1 LLSGVLSRIAGRQ
14 KRASGRSLKTH
25 LLLFGLALL
34 IPIVT
39 FAAITISEFTA
50 GVRAS
55 SEQRAMSVASAIASN
70 IDRDLTS
77 KITLLE
83 ALALSPSLASRD
95 LAAFYQQAHDAVTNT
110 GAHVLLTDATG
121 QEIFHTRLP
130 FGTPLPASRDL
141 DGIRRVVETRQPHVS
156 DLFHG
161 PIFRRPVYNVKI
173 PVLEDGA
180 VRYVL
185 IMAPE
190 VEALTRIVQQQVLPE
205 GWFGLVVD
213 RNDVIIA
220 RSQSTQRPVGTKISA
235 AVAAGTDGN
244 QGIVFATGLSGQPS
258 LFAYVRSQVSG
269 WRVAVRVPLEVMD
282 APLRRSWL
290 SLLGVGSAALLFALA
305 LAYVFGKRLA
315 KAIEAA
321 TEVAKRI
328 KGGEAAEP
336 ITTSLREA
344 NDVIEVLHQTSV
356 GLNERTKAL
365 QESERRTRD
374 QNEHLEF
381 TMRELLHRSKNL
393 LAIIQAMARQ
403 SSRGAQNFEDFQ
415 SAFASRLRAISHSHD
430 LLVARNWHGAA
441 IEDLVQMQ
449 LAPFLPDGSQSVS
462 VAGPHI
468 VLTPKA
474 AENIGLALHEL
485 ATNSAKYGAL
495 SVPQGK
501 VAIEW
506 VIKSNGSGGSEFCIS
521 WREHGGP
528 PVTCPEKQGF
538 GHKVLMG
545 VAPSALNAKV
555 DLEFPAE
562 GVVWT
567 LSVRAGDLVSTVDA

>member
-1 LLSGVLSRIAGRQ
+1 MLSDVVSRIARRK
-14 KRASGRSLKTH
+14 KRGSGRALKSH

-34 IPIVT
+34 IPILT

-50 GVRAS
+50 GVRAT
-55 SEQRAMSVASAIASN
+55 SEQRAMSAASAIASN
-70 IDRDLTS
+70 IDRDLSS
-77 KITLLE
+77 KITLLD
-83 ALALSPSLASRD
+83 ALALSPSLASGD
-95 LAAFYQQAHDAVTNT
+95 YAAFYRQAHDALQRS
-110 GAHVLLTDATG
+110 GSHVLLVDPTG
-121 QEIFHTRLP
+121 QEILNTGLP
-130 FGTPLPASRDL
+130 FGTGLPISNDL
-141 DGIRRVVETRQPHVS
+141 DGIRLVIATKQPHVS
-156 DLFHG
+156 DLFAG
-161 PIFRRPVYNVKI
+161 STSGRSIYNVKI
-173 PVLEDGA
+173 PVLEAGV

-190 VEALTRIVQQQVLPE
+190 VEALTRIVQQQILPE
-205 GWFGLVVD
+205 GWSGLVVD
-213 RNDVIIA
+213 RHDVIIA
-220 RSQSTQRPVGTKISA
+220 RSQSIQRPVGAKIEPA
-235 AVAAGTDGN
+235 EAAGLGGSD
-244 QGIVFATGLSGQPS
+244 GIVFAAGLTGQPS
-258 LFAYVRSQVSG
+258 LFAYVRSQISG
-269 WRVAVRVPLEVMD
+269 WRAAVKVPLDVMD

-290 SLLGVGSAALLFALA
+290 SLLGAGSAALLFALA

-315 KAIEAA
+315 KSIDAA

-328 KGGEAAEP
+328 KSGKTYEP
-336 ITTSLREA
+336 IPTSLREA

-356 GLNERTKAL
+356 ELNERTKAL
-365 QESERRTRD
+365 QESERRTRH

-403 SSRGAQNFEDFQ
+403 SSQGAQSFEDFQ

-449 LAPFLPDGSQSVS
+449 LAPFLPNGSKSVS
-462 VAGPHI
+462 AEGPHI

-495 SVPQGK
+495 SLPSGE
-501 VAIEW
+501 VAVKWAIA
-506 VIKSNGSGGSEFCIS
+506 SNGPDGAEFCMS

-528 PVTCPEKQGF
+528 AVTSPQKRGF

-545 VAPSALNAKV
+545 VAPSALNGKV
-555 DLEFPAE
+555 ALEFLAE

-567 LSVRAGDLVSTVDA
+567 LRVRASELVSTIDA

>member
-1 LLSGVLSRIAGRQ
+1 
-14 KRASGRSLKTH
+14 
-25 LLLFGLALL
+25 
-34 IPIVT
+34 
-39 FAAITISEFTA
+39 
-50 GVRAS
+50 
-55 SEQRAMSVASAIASN
+55 MSAASAIASN
-70 IDRDLTS
+70 IDRDLSS
-77 KITLLE
+77 KITLLD
-83 ALALSPSLASRD
+83 ALALSPSLANRD
-95 LAAFYQQAHDAVTNT
+95 YAAFYRQAHDALERS
-110 GAHVLLTDATG
+110 GAHVLLVDPTG
-121 QEIFHTRLP
+121 QEIFNTGLP
-130 FGTPLPASRDL
+130 FGTGLPISNDL
-141 DGIRRVVETRQPHVS
+141 NGIRLVVTTKRPHVS
-156 DLFHG
+156 DLFAG
-161 PIFRRPVYNVKI
+161 AMSGRSIYNVKI
-173 PVLEDGA
+173 PVLEGGA
-180 VRYVL
+180 VRHVL

-190 VEALTRIVQQQVLPE
+190 VEALTRIVQQQILPE
-205 GWFGLVVD
+205 GWYGLVVD

-220 RSQSTQRPVGTKISA
+220 RSHSTQGPVGTKIEP
-235 AVAAGTDGN
+235 AVVTGMGGSE
-244 QGIVFATGLSGQPS
+244 GIVVASGLSGQPS

-269 WRVAVRVPLEVMD
+269 WRVAGKVPLDVMD

-315 KAIEAA
+315 KSINAA

-328 KGGEAAEP
+328 KGGKTVEP

-403 SSRGAQNFEDFQ
+403 SSHGAQSFEDFQ

-441 IEDLVQMQ
+441 VEDLVQMQ
-449 LAPFLPDGSQSVS
+449 LAPFLPNGSKSVS
-462 VAGPHI
+462 AEGPHI

-495 SVPQGK
+495 SLPSGE
-501 VAIEW
+501 VAIRWE
-506 VIKSNGSGGSEFCIS
+506 IASNGPGGAEFCMS
-521 WREHGGP
+521 WRELGGP
-528 PVTCPEKQGF
+528 PVTLPQKQGF
-538 GHKVLMG
+538 GHRVLMG

-555 DLEFPAE
+555 GLEFPAE

-567 LSVRAGDLVSTVDA
+567 LRVRASELVSAIGA

>member
-1 LLSGVLSRIAGRQ
+1 LLSGVVSRISGRQ
-14 KRASGRSLKTH
+14 KRASGRALKTH

-34 IPIVT
+34 IPILT

-50 GVRAS
+50 GVRAT
-55 SEQRAMSVASAIASN
+55 SELRAISAALAIASN
-70 IDRDLTS
+70 IDRDLS
-77 KITLLE
+77 SRITLLE
-83 ALALSPSLASRD
+83 ALALSPSLANRD
-95 LAAFYQQAHDAVTNT
+95 YAAFYRQAHDALQRA
-110 GAHVLLTDATG
+110 GSHVLLVEPTG
-121 QEIFHTRLP
+121 QEIFNTGFP
-130 FGTPLPASRDL
+130 FGIGLPVSNDL
-141 DGIRRVVETRQPHVS
+141 DGIRRVITTKKPHVS
-156 DLFHG
+156 DLFSG
-161 PIFRRPVYNVKI
+161 AMTGRSIYNVKI
-173 PVLEDGA
+173 PVLEEDA

-190 VEALTRIVQQQVLPE
+190 VGALSGIVQQQILPE
-205 GWFGLVVD
+205 GWSGLVVD
-213 RNDVIIA
+213 HNDVIIA
-220 RSQSTQRPVGTKISA
+220 RSQSNEGPVGAKLEPA
-235 AVAAGTDGN
+235 A
-244 QGIVFATGLSGQPS
+244 ATGLGGSEGIVSASGLSGPS

-269 WRVAVRVPLEVMD
+269 WRVAVKVPLAVLD

-290 SLLGVGSAALLFALA
+290 SLLGAGSAALLFALA
-305 LAYVFGKRLA
+305 LAYLFGKRLA
-315 KAIEAA
+315 KSIDAA

-328 KGGEAAEP
+328 KSGKTTEP
-336 ITTSLREA
+336 IATSLREA
-344 NDVIEVLHQTSV
+344 NDVIGVLHQTSV
-356 GLNERTKAL
+356 ELNERTKAL

-403 SSRGAQNFEDFQ
+403 SSRGAQSFDDFQ
-415 SAFASRLRAISHSHD
+415 IAFASRLRAISHSHD

-441 IEDLVQMQ
+441 IEDLVRMQ
-449 LAPFLPDGSQSVS
+449 LAPFLPNGSNSVS
-462 VAGPHI
+462 AEGPHI

-495 SVPQGK
+495 SLPSGE
-501 VAIEW
+501 VAIKW
-506 VIKSNGSGGSEFCIS
+506 AIQSNGPGGAEFCIT

-528 PVTCPEKQGF
+528 PVTSPGKQGF

-545 VAPSALNAKV
+545 VAPSALNGKV
-555 DLEFPAE
+555 GLEFLAE

-567 LSVRAGDLVSTVDA
+567 LHVRASDLVSTIDA